1 MYTMLQISILIQI
14 YSFENWGANKQADA
28 SESVGMFCYNQ
39 SLGTTAISRIL
50 SVVEGTVLN

>member
-1 MYTMLQISILIQI
+1 MLQISILIQI